1 MVNLSKEHLTKLV
14 LHTTAVNSILTKAL
28 LSASET
34 EPEADTTGTEVEIDV
49 LVIDPG
55 AMRGE
60 EQQIPAPQALN
71 LDALCGEWKS
81 GRRKADLMIFKAA
94 PGYMAAWGKKP
105 KKDETGD
112 CYLITEVNGNPC
124 VSMGSG
130 FVYLSYDSE
139 TDTLNVHPGG
149 EYKRVPTDSK

>member
-1 MVNLSKEHLTKLV
+1 MLNLSKEQLTRLV
-14 LHTTAVNSILTKAL
+14 LHTTAVNSILTEAL
-28 LSASET
+28 LGASE
-34 EPEADTTGTEVEIDV
+34 PESQAAPTVGVAELDV

-55 AMRGE
+55 AMRAGA
-60 EQQIPAPQALN
+60 EQIHAEALN
-71 LDALCGEWKS
+71 LDALCGDWK
-81 GRRKADLMIFKAA
+81 GGKRKPDLMIFKAA

-105 KKDETGD
+105 KGDEVGD
-112 CYLITEVNGNPC
+112 CYLITEINGNPC

-149 EYKRVPTDSK
+149 QYTRVTTGKK